1 MATRKPVIVICGGA
15 AALAVIRSLGAKGI
29 PIVAVSMDDEEFAHQ
44 SKFVT
49 HRWRA
54 PHPEKKQP
62 EFIDFLL
69 DHSPKW
75 RGSLLIPCSDNAL
88 SAVSRNKRILESY
101 FSVACPDWELTKIFL
116 EKKHTRELA
125 RIAGVPC
132 PWTYSLRTESDLEE
146 LRTRINFPCL
156 VKPSTSHQYHAVFRA
171 KMKCVQ
177 NFDEAR
183 RAFTEAAARGLDMM
197 LQEYIPGNDDC
208 GANYN
213 SYWWEGAPLVEFT
226 ARKVRNSPQF
236 FGSPRVVR
244 SEYIGEAVE
253 QGRKLLRAAQF
264 SGYAC
269 TEFKRDP
276 RDGIFK
282 LMEVNVRHNL
292 SSQLAIRCGID
303 FPYLQYQHLVE
314 GRTPTAHTFETGVYW
329 IEMVRDIGRSFRCFR
344 TERYSLAQYARPYFA
359 KHVFAIN
366 SWSDPKPFLTQG
378 IRAIQRVVRRK
389 RARNRGQAPSLEPVP
404 ASAAPL
410 PVPLVST
417 SAERQ
422 K

>member
-1 MATRKPVIVICGGA
+1 MAPRKPVIVICGGS

-29 PIVAVSMDDEEFAHQ
+29 PIVAVSTDDEEFAHL
-44 SKFVT
+44 SKFVS

-54 PHPEKKQP
+54 PHPEKRQP

-75 RGSLLIPCSDNAL
+75 RGSLLIPCSDTSL

-101 FSVACPDWELTKIFL
+101 FSVACPDWEFTRTFL

-132 PWTYSLRTESDLEE
+132 PWTYSLRKEHDLDE
-146 LRTRINFPCL
+146 LSSRINFPCL
-156 VKPSTSHQYHAVFRA
+156 VKPSSSHLYHAHFRT
-171 KMKCVQ
+171 KMKCVENIDQ
-177 NFDEAR
+177 AR
-183 RAFTEAAARGLDMM
+183 RAFSEAAACGFDMM
-197 LQEYIPGNDDC
+197 LQEFVPGNDDC

-213 SYWWEGAPLVEFT
+213 SYWWEGVPLVEFT
-226 ARKVRNSPQF
+226 ARKVRNSPPF

-244 SEYIGEAVE
+244 SEYIPEVME
-253 QGRKLLRAAQF
+253 LGRKLLRAAQF

-269 TEFKRDP
+269 TEFKQDP
-276 RDGIFK
+276 RDGVFK

-292 SSQLAIRCGID
+292 SSQLAITCGID

-314 GRTPTAHTFETGVYW
+314 GRAPVPQNFEAGVYW

-378 IRAIQRVVRRK
+378 IRAIERVVRR
-389 RARNRGQAPSLEPVP
+389 RRNRSRSSSLDPVP
-404 ASAAPL
+404 ASATPL
-410 PVPLVST
+410 PVPLVSS